1 MLAVTGITSGVGMR
15 LAEVAL
21 ERGHA
26 LRALVRDRS
35 RADARA
41 LEARGVVLVEGDLES
56 PGALATLAEGASAVL
71 HLAAHVG
78 DKGDRAT
85 FERINVGGTKNALE
99 GAARAD
105 VRRFVQLSSTA
116 VYGRPDRGR
125 VDETWPVFESGQ
137 PYDDTKLAAEQLAFE
152 RGRALGLEVVA
163 IRPPIIYGPYDR
175 NFMPRA
181 VDALFGRRFLLIDG
195 GSAPLNMVWVDHLV
209 DALLLAAER
218 PGVAGEA
225 FNLMDEV
232 DRRPPSVREV
242 AETIAR
248 AVGAPRPRLSL
259 PYPVALGLGHLVERA
274 FALARPDATP
284 PLSPFVARIL
294 SRHVIYDASKAQRL
308 LGWQPTVHTLE
319 GVRREAEAYAK
330 RLRG

>member
-15 LAEVAL
+15 LAEMAL

-26 LRALVRDRS
+26 LRALVRDPQ
-35 RADARA
+35 RADARS
-41 LEARGVVLVEGDLES
+41 LEAQGVVLVAGDLES
-56 PGALATLAEGASAVL
+56 PAALAKLAEGADAVL

-85 FERINVGGTKNALE
+85 FERINVGGTRLALE
-99 GAARAD
+99 GAASAG
-105 VRRFVQLSSTA
+105 VKRFVQLSSTA

-125 VDETWPVFESGQ
+125 VDESWPVLDSGQ
-137 PYDDTKLAAEQLAFE
+137 AYDDTKLAAEKLAFATGPE
-152 RGRALGLEVVA
+152 LGLEVVA

-195 GSAPLNMVWVDHLV
+195 GRAPLNMVWVDHLV

-218 PGVAGEA
+218 PGLAGEA
-225 FNLMDEV
+225 FNVMDEV
-232 DRRPPSVREV
+232 DRWPPSVRDV

-248 AVGAPRPRLSL
+248 AVGAPTPSLSL
-259 PYPVALGLGHLVERA
+259 PYPFALGVGHLVEKA
-274 FALARPDATP
+274 VALLRPAATP
-284 PLSPFVARIL
+284 PLSPFVVRIL
-294 SRHVIYDASKAQRL
+294 TRHVIYDASKAKRL
-308 LGWQPTVHTLE
+308 LGWQPKVSTIE

-330 RLRG
+330 KLCA